1 MNPARNSDARTT
13 RVSQVATSTHVS
25 TPHVTTP
32 RVSTPRVSTPRVS
45 TARPRTRDGLAR
57 PKTGEVRVRI
67 GALGLSSLG
76 IQAAGLVSAV
86 GPDAGG
92 FAAGDRVSYRTTL
105 SEAAPVQGTGRLAV
119 PPASV
124 NTTVV
129 PERELIGF
137 PKDVSLEAAA
147 AYLPL
152 GLMARTIVKQLHSV
166 GRGNRVLVAADETGA
181 DAFVTAWV
189 LDLGAT
195 VVDDAASADVVV
207 TAADYLAARRWRY
220 ANGQAQIASADVFAE
235 VRRGIF
241 DDIEVT
247 NYPIADAQKARDDFE
262 QRVAP
267 APIVLL
273 PEAREAA

>member
-1 MNPARNSDARTT
+1 MTLVSNTPTNSASQQPNLRSNASRTT
-13 RVSQVATSTHVS
+13 Q
-25 TPHVTTP
+25 
-32 RVSTPRVSTPRVS
+32 RVS

-92 FAAGDRVSYRTTL
+92 FAAGDRVSYRTDMPVGETGPYATGGL
-105 SEAAPVQGTGRLAV
+105 S
-119 PPASV
+119 
-124 NTTVV
+124 TVV

-152 GLMARTIVKQLHSV
+152 GLVARTIVKQLHSV
-166 GRGNRVLVAADETGA
+166 GRGNRVAIADDSTGA
-181 DAFVTAWV
+181 APFVRAWV
-189 LDLGAT
+189 LDLGAE
-195 VVDDAASADVVV
+195 VVEAGDNADVVV
-207 TAADYLAARRWRY
+207 TPADFAAAHRWRY
-220 ANGQAQIASADVFAE
+220 ANGLGQIAAADVFAE

-241 DDIEVT
+241 DDIPVT
-247 NYPIADAQKARDDFE
+247 NYPIADADRARDE
-262 QRVAP
+262 LEKRVASS
-267 APIVLL
+267 PIVLL
-273 PEAREAA
+273 PAAA

>member
-1 MNPARNSDARTT
+1 MTLVSNTPADT
-13 RVSQVATSTHVS
+13 
-25 TPHVTTP
+25 TPH
-32 RVSTPRVSTPRVS
+32 RSTAAFSGPAKTLPAKPARVS

-92 FAAGDRVSYRTTL
+92 FAAGDRVSYRTDMPVGESSPYSSGGL
-105 SEAAPVQGTGRLAV
+105 S
-119 PPASV
+119 
-124 NTTVV
+124 TVV

-152 GLMARTIVKQLHSV
+152 GLVARTVVKQLHSV
-166 GRGNRVLVAADETGA
+166 GRGNRVSIDDDDSGVA
-181 DAFVTAWV
+181 AFVTAWV
-189 LDLGAT
+189 LDLGAE
-195 VVDDAASADVVV
+195 VVAAGDRPDVVITSADF
-207 TAADYLAARRWRY
+207 AAARRWRY
-220 ANGQAQIASADVFAE
+220 ANGLGQIAAADVFAE

-241 DDIEVT
+241 DDIAVT
-247 NYPIADAQKARDDFE
+247 NYPIADADRARTE
-262 QRVAP
+262 LAQRVASS
-267 APIVLL
+267 PIVLL
-273 PEAREAA
+273 PAAA

>member
-1 MNPARNSDARTT
+1 M
-13 RVSQVATSTHVS
+13 
-25 TPHVTTP
+25 
-32 RVSTPRVSTPRVS
+32 S

-105 SEAAPVQGTGRLAV
+105 SEAAPTQGAHFVQG

-129 PERELIGF
+129 PERDLIGF

-152 GLMARTIVKQLHSV
+152 GLMARAVVKQLHTI
-166 GRGNRVLVAADETGA
+166 GRGNRVLVATDESGA
-181 DAFVTAWV
+181 HSFVAAWV

-195 VVDDAASADVVV
+195 VVDDAASADVVI
-207 TAADYLAARRWRY
+207 TAADYAAARSWRY

-247 NYPIADAQKARDDFE
+247 NYSIADAQRARADFE

-273 PEAREAA
+273 PAAA

>member
-1 MNPARNSDARTT
+1 MTLVSPAPFTPAHNPRVNSANRVNPATT
-13 RVSQVATSTHVS
+13 ATA
-25 TPHVTTP
+25 
-32 RVSTPRVSTPRVS
+32 RVS

-105 SEAAPVQGTGRLAV
+105 SEVAAAQGAGYATGTA
-119 PPASV
+119 ASA

-152 GLMARTIVKQLHSV
+152 GLMARTIVKQLHTV
-166 GRGNRVLVAADETGA
+166 GRGNRVLVAPDETGA
-181 DAFVTAWV
+181 DAFVEAWV

-195 VVDDAASADVVV
+195 VVDDVAAADVVV
-207 TAADYLAARRWRY
+207 TTADYAAARRWRY

-241 DDIEVT
+241 DEIEVT
-247 NYPIADAQKARDDFE
+247 NYPIADAEKARADFE

-273 PEAREAA
+273 PEAA

>member
-1 MNPARNSDARTT
+1 MTLVSNTPTNSASQQPNLRANASRTT
-13 RVSQVATSTHVS
+13 Q
-25 TPHVTTP
+25 
-32 RVSTPRVSTPRVS
+32 RVS

-92 FAAGDRVSYRTTL
+92 FAAGDRVSYRTDMPVGETSPYATGGL
-105 SEAAPVQGTGRLAV
+105 S
-119 PPASV
+119 
-124 NTTVV
+124 TVV

-152 GLMARTIVKQLHSV
+152 GLVARTIVKQLHSV
-166 GRGNRVLVAADETGA
+166 GRGNRVAIADDSTGA
-181 DAFVTAWV
+181 APFVRAWV
-189 LDLGAT
+189 LDLGAE
-195 VVDDAASADVVV
+195 VVEAGDNADVVV
-207 TAADYLAARRWRY
+207 TPADFAAAHRWRY
-220 ANGQAQIASADVFAE
+220 ANGLGQIAAADVFAE

-241 DDIEVT
+241 DDIPVT
-247 NYPIADAQKARDDFE
+247 NYPIADADRARDE
-262 QRVAP
+262 LEKRVASS
-267 APIVLL
+267 PIVLL
-273 PEAREAA
+273 PAAA

>member
-1 MNPARNSDARTT
+1 MTLVSPTPFSPSRNS
-13 RVSQVATSTHVS
+13 RVSPVAKSS
-25 TPHVTTP
+25 A
-32 RVSTPRVSTPRVS
+32 RVS

-105 SEAAPVQGTGRLAV
+105 TEVAAVQGARYGNGS
-119 PPASV
+119 PASA

-137 PKDVSLEAAA
+137 PKDVALEAAA

-152 GLMARTIVKQLHSV
+152 GLMARIIVKQLHSV

-181 DAFVTAWV
+181 DAFVRAWV

-195 VVDDAASADVVV
+195 VVADVADADVVV
-207 TAADYLAARRWRY
+207 TPADYLAARAWRY

-241 DDIEVT
+241 DEIEVT
-247 NYPIADAQKARDDFE
+247 NYPIAEAERARADFE

-273 PEAREAA
+273 PEAA

>member
-1 MNPARNSDARTT
+1 MTLVSSSSINTPVAATPLTTSPLTSSPRPA
-13 RVSQVATSTHVS
+13 
-25 TPHVTTP
+25 
-32 RVSTPRVSTPRVS
+32 RVS

-92 FAAGDRVSYRTTL
+92 FAAGDRVSYRTDMPVGESSPYSTGGL
-105 SEAAPVQGTGRLAV
+105 S
-119 PPASV
+119 
-124 NTTVV
+124 TVV

-152 GLMARTIVKQLHSV
+152 GLVARTIVKQLHSV
-166 GRGNRVLVAADETGA
+166 GRGNRVVIADDETGA
-181 DAFVTAWV
+181 AAFVAAWV
-189 LDLGAT
+189 LDLGAEI
-195 VVDDAASADVVV
+195 VDADDRADVVI
-207 TAADYLAARRWRY
+207 TPADFSAAHRWRY
-220 ANGQAQIASADVFAE
+220 ANGLAQIAAADVFAE

-241 DDIEVT
+241 DEIPVT
-247 NYPIADAQKARDDFE
+247 NYPIAEADRAKDEFE
-262 QRVAP
+262 RRVASS
-267 APIVLL
+267 PIVLL
-273 PEAREAA
+273 PAAA